1 VTSQTRALPLCHG
14 TRVRPSGRLPSDRHK
29 PCGSFVLELL
39 LMRRH
44 ELLARS
50 KRGPELICWEP
61 FCQQMHG
68 GRMHPLEFHNGTDV
82 ERTAPV
88 QAAAL
93 WRLSRLR
100 HPTACHK
107 TQLARR
113 ITSPRC
119 AVTMLRET
127 KHAERVSSRCFLQA
141 DDQRECQNGPKTA
154 V

>member
-1 VTSQTRALPLCHG
+1 VISQTRALPLCHG

-29 PCGSFVLELL
+29 PCGSFELGIAAAEKARATSSFKAWCRTDL
-39 LMRRH
+39 L
-44 ELLARS
+44 
-50 KRGPELICWEP
+50 GG
-61 FCQQMHG
+61 FCKQMHG

-93 WRLSRLR
+93 WRLLRLR

-107 TQLARR
+107 TQRARR

-127 KHAERVSSRCFLQA
+127 KHAERVSSSCFLLA
-141 DDQRECQNGPKTA
+141 DDQLESSSSSS
-154 V
+154 